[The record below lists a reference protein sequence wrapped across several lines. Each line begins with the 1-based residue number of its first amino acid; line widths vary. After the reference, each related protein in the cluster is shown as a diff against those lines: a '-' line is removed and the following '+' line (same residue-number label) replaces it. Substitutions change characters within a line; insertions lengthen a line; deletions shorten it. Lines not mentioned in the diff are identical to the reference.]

1 MAISETRIQ
10 RPGGFARRERTAFIF
25 FTLFLA
31 LPVAAFVGVG
41 AYGKRAALQSSWEE
55 IVVWTLAF
63 ALLNLFDLKAWGG
76 RILAPDVPVL
86 LAICLTFPPAV
97 AGLIAFVGTL
107 DPREFSGQMTLSRS
121 LFNRTQ
127 GAILAILPAAVAQL
141 IPHSLGTTWWLT
153 LSTASCLLVLTV
165 ANYVLIS
172 IGGQFADDTPF
183 LQSVQNLVLGRPVDF
198 ATTWLAWGLL
208 GMLLVAAESSI
219 GTLAIVVFIGPALIG
234 RQVLARSRS
243 TLVAEANAEGKQRA
257 VNELSSRIFDERRDE
272 RERIASHLHDE
283 VLQPLYQVSLMCDV
297 VKQDTVTG
305 RLLELDKDVP
315 LLNLTV
321 SVASKNLRGVIGRLR
336 NSPIGIRGLPSTL
349 RGLVKD
355 LEPQSKVDIRQA
367 IEDVRI
373 QDPALQLTIYQ
384 VAKEALTNAI
394 RHARARRI
402 HIRLMQDEDAVRLT
416 VEDNGLGFDPRI
428 AEQDHFGL
436 LIMRERTESAGGV
449 FLVDSRLGE
458 GTIVAARFPNQSH
471 FLKP

>member
-1 MAISETRIQ
+1 LAISETRIQ

-86 LAICLTFPPAV
+86 LAICLTFPPAL

-107 DPREFSGQMTLSRS
+107 DPREFSGQMTLTRS

-272 RERIASHLHDE
+272 RESIASHLHDE

>member
-1 MAISETRIQ
+1 LAISETRIQ

-86 LAICLTFPPAV
+86 LAICLTFPPAL

-107 DPREFSGQMTLSRS
+107 DPREFSGQMTLTRS

-219 GTLAIVVFIGPALIG
+219 GTLAIVAFIGPALIG

-384 VAKEALTNAI
+384 VAKEALANAI

>member
-1 MAISETRIQ
+1 
-10 RPGGFARRERTAFIF
+10 
-25 FTLFLA
+25 

-41 AYGKRAALQSSWEE
+41 AYGKREALQSSWEE

-63 ALLNLFDLKAWGG
+63 GLLNVFDLKAWGG

-107 DPREFSGQMTLSRS
+107 DPREFSGQMTLTRS

-127 GAILAILPAAVAQL
+127 GAILAILPAAIAQL

-153 LSTASCLLVLTV
+153 LSTISCLLVLTV

-183 LQSVQNLVLGRPVDF
+183 LESVQNLVLGRRVDF

-257 VNELSSRIFDERRDE
+257 VAELSSRIFDERRDE

-297 VKQDTVTG
+297 VKQDTATG

-355 LEPQSKVDIRQA
+355 LEAQSKVDIRQS

-373 QDPALQLTIYQ
+373 QDPVLQLTIYQ
-384 VAKEALTNAI
+384 VAKEALTNAV
-394 RHARARRI
+394 RHARARRV

-416 VEDNGLGFDPRI
+416 VEDNGLGFDPRL

-458 GTIVAARFPNQSH
+458 GTIVAARFPNQSD